1 MHYRVLCQTVGI
13 ARDEW
18 LDQRRGGIGGSDAAA
33 IAGLNPFCSPLTVW
47 SQKRGMAPE
56 KEDSEAM
63 RQGRDLEAYVAARW
77 TEATGK
83 KTRRRNA
90 ILQHPDYDFIIA
102 NVDRLVVGENA
113 GLECKTTS
121 MLNAAEYAKEP
132 PPWYAIQCHHY
143 MLVTGA
149 DRWYLAILALNRA
162 FIMHTIER
170 DDVVCEHLLKIERE
184 FWEMVQSG
192 MPPEPDGSADYSE
205 MLKERYSYSHDEEIV
220 LTIGADRLAE
230 RERYVERIKKL
241 EAEVKRIDQTIQL
254 ELGEAERGKCGQ
266 YIVTWKT
273 QEVRRLDTKEI
284 KAKAPE
290 LYEKYAKVSV
300 TRPLRIKKIEE

>member
-1 MHYRVLCQTVGI
+1 MHYRVLCQTVGT

-121 MLNAAEYAKEP
+121 MLNATEYAKEP
-132 PPWYAIQCHHY
+132 PPWYTIQCHHY

-170 DDVVCEHLLKIERE
+170 DDVVCEYLLKIERE

-205 MLKERYSYSHDEEIV
+205 MLKERYSYSHDEEIE
-220 LTIGADRLAE
+220 LTVGVDRLAE
-230 RERYVERIKKL
+230 RERYVERIKEL
-241 EAEVKRIDQTIQL
+241 EAEVKKIDQSIQL

-273 QEVRRLDTKEI
+273 QEARRLDTKEI